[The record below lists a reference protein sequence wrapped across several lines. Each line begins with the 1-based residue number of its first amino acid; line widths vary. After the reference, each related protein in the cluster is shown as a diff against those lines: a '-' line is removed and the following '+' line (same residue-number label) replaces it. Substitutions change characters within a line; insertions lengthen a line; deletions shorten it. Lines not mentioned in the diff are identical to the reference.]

1 MTSSS
6 SWSFSSDA
14 AGRMRAG
21 VCTRSP
27 KNNDVVCGLDSTLQY
42 GRTWA
47 ERGREG
53 DY

>member
-21 VCTRSP
+21 VYARSP
-27 KNNDVVCGLDSTLQY
+27 KNNDVVCGLKFTLQY

-47 ERGREG
+47 ERGTRG
-53 DY
+53 